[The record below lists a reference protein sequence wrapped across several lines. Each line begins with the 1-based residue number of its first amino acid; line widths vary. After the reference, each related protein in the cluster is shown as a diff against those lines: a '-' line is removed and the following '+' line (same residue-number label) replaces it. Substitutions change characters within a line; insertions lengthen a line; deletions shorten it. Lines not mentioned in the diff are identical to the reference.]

1 MENKHRAAPEEAPEA
16 EAPREEPSPQY
27 QEALERFILFW
38 GEMASNWGINRTMA
52 QIHAL
57 LYCSEEPLDTDEI
70 MERLQISR
78 GNANMNLRS
87 LINWNL
93 ARKVHLA
100 GSRKDFYT
108 AEKDVWEITAHI
120 IREREKREI
129 RPVMQ
134 QLRECQD
141 ILKSEVQG
149 AEACGDLPARDA
161 QLCERIESLIQ
172 LMDLFEGFS
181 QTLLPFVQQRN
192 MPVMKQL
199 IRIAENLQGEKGRGA
214 EG

>member
-1 MENKHRAAPEEAPEA
+1 MENKHRAAPGATSEA
-16 EAPREEPSPQY
+16 ETAGAAPSPQY

-70 MERLQISR
+70 MEQLQISR

-129 RPVMQ
+129 RPVKQ

-141 ILKSEVQG
+141 ILKSEAAG
-149 AEACGDLPARDA
+149 AETCGDLPARDA

-199 IRIAENLQGEKGRGA
+199 IRIAENLQAEEGE
-214 EG
+214 E